1 MSFVNPGCRK
11 YIRQSRS
18 HEVQGAAAAERE
30 KEKRAKYANVPGM
43 GEGGTGGF
51 VPFAV
56 EVTGMLG
63 HAAWKFIREIA
74 SIEDTFHLSNFLS
87 ALSAMSAMH
96 LSMMVKNNMRKFSE
110 LERVEF

>member
-18 HEVQGAAAAERE
+18 HEVHGAAAEERE
-30 KEKRAKYANVPGM
+30 KEKRKKYADVPGM

-56 EVTGMLG
+56 EGTGRLG
-63 HAAWKFIREIA
+63 RAAWKFIREIA
-74 SIEDTFHLSNFLS
+74 SIEDTYHLSNFLS

-96 LSMMVKNNMRKFSE
+96 LSMMIKTKMRKFSE